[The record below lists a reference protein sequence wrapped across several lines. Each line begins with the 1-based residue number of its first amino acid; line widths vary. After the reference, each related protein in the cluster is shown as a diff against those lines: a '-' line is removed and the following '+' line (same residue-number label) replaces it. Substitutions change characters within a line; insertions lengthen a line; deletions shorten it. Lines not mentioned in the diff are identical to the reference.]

1 VTGMAISGRTQVV
14 AVIGDPVEHS
24 RSPVIHNGWITDAR
38 LDAVYVALRLTG
50 PDPVGRL
57 AALPDL
63 GIKGANVTLPHKD
76 AALACATA
84 ATDAARAIGAANT
97 LFLRDGAWTA
107 DNNDAAGLVSGLESR
122 APDWRAAG
130 SSVVVL
136 GAGGAARAAV
146 HGLAVAGAPLIR
158 VVNRTLARAQ
168 AVAGLAPGALALGW
182 DGLADALDGAGLVV
196 NCTSRG
202 LSGRDPLTLDLT
214 PTAPNAIV
222 LDTVYTPL
230 DTALLASARA
240 QGRRALDGLD
250 MLVGQAALSFERW
263 FGVAPDRER
272 GRARALETLS

>member
-1 VTGMAISGRTQVV
+1 MAISGRTQVV

-50 PDPVGRL
+50 PDPAARL

-97 LFLRDGAWTA
+97 LFLQNGAWTA
-107 DNNDAAGLVSGLESR
+107 DNTDAAGLVSGLESR

-146 HGLAVAGAPLIR
+146 HGLAVAGAPPIR

-168 AVAGLAPGALALGW
+168 AVAGLAPGALALGR
-182 DGLADALDGAGLVV
+182 DELADALDGAGLVV